1 MSFPGLI
8 RGIITLHFFTF
19 FLLALRPEALDLFT
33 FNLQKILS
41 GEVWRLVSFILIP
54 PLTPGHPVT
63 YVFIFFIL
71 FIGFRMGDSLELA
84 WGEFRT
90 SLYCYGLFICQIV
103 ANLLLGLL
111 ASTLPIAW
119 GGILFY
125 EALFFAFATV
135 YPKFEFRAMLLFPIP
150 VFILAIINALV
161 GLKVILSFGPLA
173 PLVTAYLGLCFLP
186 YLVWAVPQII
196 NHLRN
201 RAATKQRQASYQSKV
216 LPTGEAFHTCEAC
229 GATEHTH
236 PDREFRITSDDQ
248 ELCATCLDES
258 P

>member
-1 MSFPGLI
+1 MKTTPPSTWRSAASSGSPVWVAVMLI
-8 RGIITLHFFTF
+8 AFYVWTGPFDRGN
-19 FLLALRPEALDLFT
+19 ALVCGAALDTNRLF
-33 FNLQKILS
+33 S

-135 YPKFEFRAMLLFPIP
+135 YPKFEFRAMLLFP
-150 VFILAIINALV
+150 
-161 GLKVILSFGPLA
+161 SS
-173 PLVTAYLGLCFLP
+173 
-186 YLVWAVPQII
+186 
-196 NHLRN
+196 RN
-201 RAATKQRQASYQSKV
+201 M
-216 LPTGEAFHTCEAC
+216 
-229 GATEHTH
+229 
-236 PDREFRITSDDQ
+236 FRPSGRWMIQ
-248 ELCATCLDES
+248 ES
-258 P
+258 SRP